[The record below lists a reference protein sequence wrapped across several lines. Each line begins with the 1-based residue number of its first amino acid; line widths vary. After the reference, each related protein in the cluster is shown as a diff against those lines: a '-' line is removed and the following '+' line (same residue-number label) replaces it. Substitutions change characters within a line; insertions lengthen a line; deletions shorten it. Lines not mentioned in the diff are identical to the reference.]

1 MDKRRRVLDRLFVCN
16 FLKAFSDDFVGGIF
30 VALCEKEEHL
40 QSVVVDAAFGEL
52 PKPRVSIP
60 FEACPC
66 KDDALVPPLVR
77 GVRGVATIDIRVNL
91 RSATERP

>member
-1 MDKRRRVLDRLFVCN
+1 M
-16 FLKAFSDDFVGGIF
+16 F
-30 VALCEKEEHL
+30 VALCEKGEHL

-52 PKPRVSIP
+52 PKQRVSIP

-66 KDDALVPPLVR
+66 KDDGLVPLAIR
-77 GVRGVATIDIRVNL
+77 GAATIDIRVNLVPLAVRGAAPATIVIRVNL